1 MSKVVASAIAGALS
15 LTSAGGLTMV
25 QALDRDTVTFSVD
38 GVSEQGKVK
47 PGTVKQALAQHG
59 ITVGPHD
66 DVQPSL
72 DSEIHD
78 GQVITV
84 NYGRRVVVT
93 IDGKK
98 VVRWTT
104 AKNVSEVLDQLNQSD
119 PDNLVSVSRSL
130 DISRTGLSFSMQT
143 AKDVTVTAGGKTQ
156 KVSAVGTVA
165 DALKA
170 AKISV
175 DSNDVSKPGLGTPL
189 ADGMKITLTMVDQK
203 SQKRRVAVPF
213 STKRVENPSMAK
225 GATEIATKGVKGT
238 NEETWTVV
246 YKDGKKVS
254 EKKVSTKVVKAP
266 VTQVVKVGTKKAES
280 SSASSRSNSRS
291 RSNSGSTS
299 NAGSR
304 SNSGSTSNAGSRSN
318 SGSAS
323 NPVTSGSTCVAS
335 TYGEGD
341 GTAGGPTASGET
353 FDPSALTAASRTLP
367 LGSTIRVTN
376 VNNGRTVTV
385 RINDRGPYVGG
396 RCLDLSTAAMNAIAP
411 GQGLVTVR
419 YS

>member
-130 DISRTGLSFSMQT
+130 DISRAGLSFSMQT

-246 YKDGKKVS
+246 YKDSKKVS

-280 SSASSRSNSRS
+280 SSASSRSNSR
-291 RSNSGSTS
+291 
-299 NAGSR
+299 
-304 SNSGSTSNAGSRSN
+304 SRSN

>member
-213 STKRVENPSMAK
+213 STKRVETPSMAK

-238 NEETWTVV
+238 NEETWIVV

-280 SSASSRSNSRS
+280 SSASSRSN
-291 RSNSGSTS
+291 
-299 NAGSR
+299 AGSR
-304 SNSGSTSNAGSRSN
+304 SNSGST
-318 SGSAS
+318 S

>member
-1 MSKVVASAIAGALS
+1 
-15 LTSAGGLTMV
+15 MV
-25 QALDRDTVTFSVD
+25 QVLDRDTVTFSVD
-38 GVSEQGKVK
+38 GVSQQAKVK
-47 PGTVKQALAQHG
+47 PGTVKQALAQQG

-104 AKNVSEVLDQLNQSD
+104 AKNVAEVLAQLNQSD

-130 DISRTGLSFSMQT
+130 DISRAGLSFSMQT
-143 AKDVTVTAGGKTQ
+143 AKDVTVTIGGKTQ
-156 KVSAVGTVA
+156 KITAVGTVA

-170 AKISV
+170 AKVEV
-175 DSNDVSKPGLGTPL
+175 DSSDAVNPGLGTPL
-189 ADGMKITLTMVDQK
+189 SDDMKITLTMVDQK

-213 STKRVENPSMAK
+213 STKKVEDSSLSK
-225 GATEIATKGVKGT
+225 GEIKVITKGVNGI

-246 YKDGKKVS
+246 FKDGKKVS
-254 EKKVSTKVVKAP
+254 EKKVSSKVVNAP
-266 VTQVVKVGTKKAES
+266 VTQVVKVGTKTASSSSPSTRS
-280 SSASSRSNSRS
+280 SSASHRS
-291 RSNSGSTS
+291 T
-299 NAGSR
+299 
-304 SNSGSTSNAGSRSN
+304 
-318 SGSAS
+318 AS
-323 NPVTSGSTCVAS
+323 QSSDPVTSGTTCLAS

-353 FDPSALTAASRTLP
+353 FDPSAFTAASKTLP

-376 VNNGRTVTV
+376 VSNGRTVTV

>member
-38 GVSEQGKVK
+38 GVSQQAKVK
-47 PGTVKQALAQHG
+47 PGTVKQALAQQG

-104 AKNVSEVLDQLNQSD
+104 AKNVAEVLAQLNQSD

-130 DISRTGLSFSMQT
+130 DISRAGLSFSMQT
-143 AKDVTVTAGGKTQ
+143 AKDVTVTIGGKTQ
-156 KVSAVGTVA
+156 KITAVGTVA

-170 AKISV
+170 AKVEV
-175 DSNDVSKPGLGTPL
+175 DSSDAVNPGLGTPL
-189 ADGMKITLTMVDQK
+189 SDGMKITLTMVDQK
-203 SQKRRVAVPF
+203 SQKRRVAVPV
-213 STKRVENPSMAK
+213 STKKVEDSSLPK
-225 GATEIATKGVKGT
+225 GEIKVITKGVNGI

-246 YKDGKKVS
+246 FKDGKKVS
-254 EKKVSTKVVKAP
+254 EKKVSSKVVNAP
-266 VTQVVKVGTKKAES
+266 VTQVVKVGTKTASSSSPSTRS
-280 SSASSRSNSRS
+280 SSASHRS
-291 RSNSGSTS
+291 T
-299 NAGSR
+299 
-304 SNSGSTSNAGSRSN
+304 
-318 SGSAS
+318 AS
-323 NPVTSGSTCVAS
+323 QSSDPVTSGTTCLAS

-353 FDPSALTAASRTLP
+353 FDPSAFTAASKTLP

-376 VNNGRTVTV
+376 VSNGRTVTV

>member
-1 MSKVVASAIAGALS
+1 
-15 LTSAGGLTMV
+15 MV

-38 GVSEQGKVK
+38 GVSQQAKVK
-47 PGTVKQALAQHG
+47 PGTVKQALAQQG

-104 AKNVSEVLDQLNQSD
+104 AKNVAEVLAQLNQSD

-130 DISRTGLSFSMQT
+130 DISRAGLSFSMQT
-143 AKDVTVTAGGKTQ
+143 AKDVTVTIGGKAQ
-156 KVSAVGTVA
+156 KVTAVGTVA

-170 AKISV
+170 AKVEV
-175 DSNDVSKPGLGTPL
+175 DSSDVVNPGLGTPL

-213 STKRVENPSMAK
+213 STKKVEDSSLPK
-225 GATEIATKGVKGT
+225 GEIKVITKGVNGI

-246 YKDGKKVS
+246 FKDGKKVS
-254 EKKVSTKVVKAP
+254 EKKVSSKVVNAP
-266 VTQVVKVGTKKAES
+266 VTQDIKVGTKTAS
-280 SSASSRSNSRS
+280 SSSPSTRSSSD
-291 RSNSGSTS
+291 
-299 NAGSR
+299 
-304 SNSGSTSNAGSRSN
+304 
-318 SGSAS
+318 
-323 NPVTSGSTCVAS
+323 PVTRGITCLAS

-353 FDPSALTAASRTLP
+353 FDPSAFTAASKTLP

-376 VNNGRTVTV
+376 VSNGRTVTV

>member
-291 RSNSGSTS
+291 RSNSGS
-299 NAGSR
+299 
-304 SNSGSTSNAGSRSN
+304 
-318 SGSAS
+318 AS

>member
-38 GVSEQGKVK
+38 GVSQQAKVK
-47 PGTVKQALAQHG
+47 PGTVKQALAQQG
-59 ITVGPHD
+59 IPVGPHD

-104 AKNVSEVLDQLNQSD
+104 AKNVAEVLAQLNQSD

-130 DISRTGLSFSMQT
+130 DISRAGLSFSMQT
-143 AKDVTVTAGGKTQ
+143 AKDVTVTIGGKTQ
-156 KVSAVGTVA
+156 KITAVGTVA

-170 AKISV
+170 AKVEV
-175 DSNDVSKPGLGTPL
+175 DSSDAVNPGLGTPL
-189 ADGMKITLTMVDQK
+189 SDGMKITLTMVDQK

-213 STKRVENPSMAK
+213 STKKVEDSSLPK
-225 GATEIATKGVKGT
+225 GEIKVITKGVNGI

-246 YKDGKKVS
+246 FKDGKKVS
-254 EKKVSTKVVKAP
+254 EKKVSSKVVNAP
-266 VTQVVKVGTKKAES
+266 VTQVVKVGTKTASSSSPSTRS
-280 SSASSRSNSRS
+280 SSASHRS
-291 RSNSGSTS
+291 T
-299 NAGSR
+299 
-304 SNSGSTSNAGSRSN
+304 
-318 SGSAS
+318 AS
-323 NPVTSGSTCVAS
+323 QSSDPVTSGTTCLAS

-353 FDPSALTAASRTLP
+353 FDPSAFTAASKTLP

-376 VNNGRTVTV
+376 VSNGRTVTV

>member
-38 GVSEQGKVK
+38 GVSQQAKVK
-47 PGTVKQALAQHG
+47 PGTVKQALAQQG

-104 AKNVSEVLDQLNQSD
+104 AKNVAEVLAQLNQSD

-130 DISRTGLSFSMQT
+130 DISRAGLSFSMQT
-143 AKDVTVTAGGKTQ
+143 AKDVTVTIGGKTQ
-156 KVSAVGTVA
+156 KITAVGTVA

-170 AKISV
+170 AKVEV
-175 DSNDVSKPGLGTPL
+175 DSSDAVNPGLGTPL
-189 ADGMKITLTMVDQK
+189 SDGMKITLTMVDQK

-213 STKRVENPSMAK
+213 STKKVEDSSLPK
-225 GATEIATKGVKGT
+225 GETKVITKGVNGI

-246 YKDGKKVS
+246 FKDGKKVS
-254 EKKVSTKVVKAP
+254 EKKVSSKVVNAP
-266 VTQVVKVGTKKAES
+266 VTQVVKVGTKTASSSSPSTRS
-280 SSASSRSNSRS
+280 SSASHRS
-291 RSNSGSTS
+291 T
-299 NAGSR
+299 
-304 SNSGSTSNAGSRSN
+304 
-318 SGSAS
+318 AS
-323 NPVTSGSTCVAS
+323 QSSDPVTSGTTCLAS

-353 FDPSALTAASRTLP
+353 FDPSAFTAASKTLP

-376 VNNGRTVTV
+376 VSNGRTVTV

>member
-38 GVSEQGKVK
+38 GVSQQAKVK
-47 PGTVKQALAQHG
+47 PGTVKQALAQRG

-104 AKNVSEVLDQLNQSD
+104 AKNVAEVLAQLNQSD

-130 DISRTGLSFSMQT
+130 DISRAGLSFSMQT
-143 AKDVTVTAGGKTQ
+143 AKDVTVTIGGKTQ
-156 KVSAVGTVA
+156 KITAIGTVA

-170 AKISV
+170 AKVEV
-175 DSNDVSKPGLGTPL
+175 DSSDVVNPGLGTPL

-213 STKRVENPSMAK
+213 STKKVEDSSLPK
-225 GATEIATKGVKGT
+225 GEIKVITKGVNGI

-246 YKDGKKVS
+246 FKDGKKVS
-254 EKKVSTKVVKAP
+254 EKKVSSKVVNAP
-266 VTQVVKVGTKKAES
+266 VTQVVKVGTKTASSSSPSTRS
-280 SSASSRSNSRS
+280 SSASHRS
-291 RSNSGSTS
+291 T
-299 NAGSR
+299 
-304 SNSGSTSNAGSRSN
+304 
-318 SGSAS
+318 AS
-323 NPVTSGSTCVAS
+323 QSSDPVTSGTTCLAS

-353 FDPSALTAASRTLP
+353 FDPSAFTAASKTLP

-376 VNNGRTVTV
+376 VSNGRTVTV

>member
-225 GATEIATKGVKGT
+225 GVTEIATKGVKGT

-280 SSASSRSNSRS
+280 SSASSRLNSR
-291 RSNSGSTS
+291 
-299 NAGSR
+299 SR

>member
-38 GVSEQGKVK
+38 GVSQQAKVK
-47 PGTVKQALAQHG
+47 PGTVKQALAQQG

-72 DSEIHD
+72 DSEIHG

-104 AKNVSEVLDQLNQSD
+104 AKNVAEVLAQLNQSD

-130 DISRTGLSFSMQT
+130 DISRAGLSFSMQT
-143 AKDVTVTAGGKTQ
+143 AKDVTVTIGGKTQ
-156 KVSAVGTVA
+156 KITAVGTVA

-170 AKISV
+170 AKVEV
-175 DSNDVSKPGLGTPL
+175 DSSDAVNPGLGTPL
-189 ADGMKITLTMVDQK
+189 SDGMKITLTMVDQK

-213 STKRVENPSMAK
+213 STKKVEDSSLPK
-225 GATEIATKGVKGT
+225 GEIKVITKGVNGI

-246 YKDGKKVS
+246 FKDGKKVS
-254 EKKVSTKVVKAP
+254 EKKVSSKVVNAP
-266 VTQVVKVGTKKAES
+266 VTQVVKVGTKTASSSSPSTRS
-280 SSASSRSNSRS
+280 SSASHRS
-291 RSNSGSTS
+291 T
-299 NAGSR
+299 
-304 SNSGSTSNAGSRSN
+304 
-318 SGSAS
+318 AS
-323 NPVTSGSTCVAS
+323 QSSDPVTSGTACLAS

-353 FDPSALTAASRTLP
+353 FDPSAFTAASKTLP

-376 VNNGRTVTV
+376 VSNGRTVTV

>member
-175 DSNDVSKPGLGTPL
+175 DSSDVSKPGLGTPL

-304 SNSGSTSNAGSRSN
+304 SNSGS
-318 SGSAS
+318 AS
-323 NPVTSGSTCVAS
+323 NPVTSGSTCVAA

>member
-1 MSKVVASAIAGALS
+1 MSRIVASAIAGALS
-15 LTSAGGLTMV
+15 LTTAGGLTMV
-25 QALDRDTVTFSVD
+25 QATDRDTVTFSVD
-38 GVSEQGKVK
+38 GVSQQAKVK
-47 PGTVKQALAQHG
+47 PGTVQQALAQQG
-59 ITVGPHD
+59 IKVGPHD

-72 DSEIHD
+72 DSEVHD

-104 AKNVSEVLDQLNQSD
+104 AKNVSEVLAQLGQSD

-130 DISRTGLSFSMQT
+130 DISRAGLEFSMQT
-143 AKDVTVTAGGKTQ
+143 AKDVTITTAGKTQ

-170 AKISV
+170 ANISY
-175 DSNDVSKPGLGTPL
+175 DSNDIASPGLGTPL
-189 ADGMKITLTMVDQK
+189 TNGMAINLTMVDQK
-203 SQKRRVAVPF
+203 NETRKVSVPF
-213 STKRVENPSMAK
+213 ATSRVKDSSLAS
-225 GATEIATKGVKGT
+225 GRTRIATKGVNGT
-238 NEETWTVV
+238 NEETWAVV

-254 EKKVSTKVVKAP
+254 QKKVSTKVVKAP
-266 VTQVVKVGTKKAES
+266 VAQVVKVGTKVATSTTSARSSSSS
-280 SSASSRSNSRS
+280 SSASSS
-291 RSNSGSTS
+291 SGST
-299 NAGSR
+299 A
-304 SNSGSTSNAGSRSN
+304 
-318 SGSAS
+318 
-323 NPVTSGSTCVAS
+323 NPVTSGSVCLAS

-353 FDPSALTAASRTLP
+353 FNPSALTAASRTLP
-367 LGSTIRVTN
+367 LGSVIRVTN
-376 VNNGRTVTV
+376 VSNGRSVTV

-411 GQGLVTVR
+411 GEGLVKVR
-419 YS
+419 YR

>member
-38 GVSEQGKVK
+38 GVSQQAKVK
-47 PGTVKQALAQHG
+47 PGTVKQALAQQG

-104 AKNVSEVLDQLNQSD
+104 AKNVAEVLAQLNQSD

-130 DISRTGLSFSMQT
+130 DISRAGLSFSMQT
-143 AKDVTVTAGGKTQ
+143 AKYVTVTIGGKTQ
-156 KVSAVGTVA
+156 KITAVGTVA

-170 AKISV
+170 AKVEV
-175 DSNDVSKPGLGTPL
+175 DSSDAVNPGLGTPL
-189 ADGMKITLTMVDQK
+189 SDGMKITLTMVDQK

-213 STKRVENPSMAK
+213 STKKVEDSSLPK
-225 GATEIATKGVKGT
+225 GEIKVITKGVNGI

-246 YKDGKKVS
+246 FKDGKKVS
-254 EKKVSTKVVKAP
+254 EKKVSNKVVNAP
-266 VTQVVKVGTKKAES
+266 VTQVVKVGTKTASSSSPSTRS
-280 SSASSRSNSRS
+280 SSASHRS
-291 RSNSGSTS
+291 T
-299 NAGSR
+299 
-304 SNSGSTSNAGSRSN
+304 
-318 SGSAS
+318 AS
-323 NPVTSGSTCVAS
+323 QSSDPVTSGTTCLAS

-353 FDPSALTAASRTLP
+353 FDPSAFTAASKTLP

-376 VNNGRTVTV
+376 VSNGRTVTV

>member
-1 MSKVVASAIAGALS
+1 
-15 LTSAGGLTMV
+15 MV

-38 GVSEQGKVK
+38 GVSQQAKVK
-47 PGTVKQALAQHG
+47 PGTVKQALAQQG

-72 DSEIHD
+72 DSEIHG

-104 AKNVSEVLDQLNQSD
+104 AKNVAEVLAQLNQSD

-130 DISRTGLSFSMQT
+130 DISRAGLSFSMQT
-143 AKDVTVTAGGKTQ
+143 AKDVTVTIGGKTQ
-156 KVSAVGTVA
+156 KITAVGTVA

-170 AKISV
+170 AKVEV
-175 DSNDVSKPGLGTPL
+175 DSSDAVNPGLGTPL
-189 ADGMKITLTMVDQK
+189 SDGMKITLTMVDQK

-213 STKRVENPSMAK
+213 STKKVEDSSLPK
-225 GATEIATKGVKGT
+225 GEIKVITKGVNGI

-246 YKDGKKVS
+246 FKDGKKVS
-254 EKKVSTKVVKAP
+254 EKKVSSKVVNAP
-266 VTQVVKVGTKKAES
+266 VTQVVKVGTKTASSSSPSTRS
-280 SSASSRSNSRS
+280 SSASHRS
-291 RSNSGSTS
+291 T
-299 NAGSR
+299 
-304 SNSGSTSNAGSRSN
+304 
-318 SGSAS
+318 AS
-323 NPVTSGSTCVAS
+323 QSSDPVTSGTTCLAS

-353 FDPSALTAASRTLP
+353 FDPSAFTAASKTLP

-376 VNNGRTVTV
+376 VSNGRTVTV

>member
-38 GVSEQGKVK
+38 GVSQQAKVK
-47 PGTVKQALAQHG
+47 PGTVKQALAQQG

-72 DSEIHD
+72 DSEIHG

-104 AKNVSEVLDQLNQSD
+104 AKNVAEVLAQLNQSD

-130 DISRTGLSFSMQT
+130 DISRAGLSFSMQT
-143 AKDVTVTAGGKTQ
+143 AKDVTATIGGKTQ
-156 KVSAVGTVA
+156 KITAVGTVA

-170 AKISV
+170 AKVEV
-175 DSNDVSKPGLGTPL
+175 DSSDAVNPGLGTPL
-189 ADGMKITLTMVDQK
+189 SDGMKITLTMVDQK

-213 STKRVENPSMAK
+213 STKKVEDSSLPK
-225 GATEIATKGVKGT
+225 GEIKVITKGVNGI

-246 YKDGKKVS
+246 FKDGKKVS
-254 EKKVSTKVVKAP
+254 EKKVSSKVVNAP
-266 VTQVVKVGTKKAES
+266 VTQVVKVGTKTASSSSPSTRS
-280 SSASSRSNSRS
+280 SSASHRS
-291 RSNSGSTS
+291 T
-299 NAGSR
+299 
-304 SNSGSTSNAGSRSN
+304 
-318 SGSAS
+318 AS
-323 NPVTSGSTCVAS
+323 QSSDPVTSGTTCLAS

-353 FDPSALTAASRTLP
+353 FDPSAFTAASKTLP

-376 VNNGRTVTV
+376 VSNGRTVTV

>member
-38 GVSEQGKVK
+38 GVSQQAKVK
-47 PGTVKQALAQHG
+47 PGTVKQALAQQG

-72 DSEIHD
+72 DSEIHG

-104 AKNVSEVLDQLNQSD
+104 AKNVAEVLAQLNQSD

-130 DISRTGLSFSMQT
+130 DISRAGLSFSMQT
-143 AKDVTVTAGGKTQ
+143 AKDVTVTIGGKTQ
-156 KVSAVGTVA
+156 KITAVGTVA

-170 AKISV
+170 AKVEV
-175 DSNDVSKPGLGTPL
+175 DSSDAVNPGLGTPL
-189 ADGMKITLTMVDQK
+189 SDGMKITLTMVDQK

-213 STKRVENPSMAK
+213 STKKVEDSSLSK
-225 GATEIATKGVKGT
+225 GEIKVITKGVNGI

-246 YKDGKKVS
+246 FKDGKKVS
-254 EKKVSTKVVKAP
+254 EKKVSSKVVNAP
-266 VTQVVKVGTKKAES
+266 VTQVVKVGTKTAS
-280 SSASSRSNSRS
+280 SSSP
-291 RSNSGSTS
+291 ST
-299 NAGSR
+299 R
-304 SNSGSTSNAGSRSN
+304 
-318 SGSAS
+318 SAS
-323 NPVTSGSTCVAS
+323 ASHRSTASQSSDPVTSGTTCLAS

-353 FDPSALTAASRTLP
+353 FDPSAFTAASKTLP

-376 VNNGRTVTV
+376 VSNGRTVTV

>member
-130 DISRTGLSFSMQT
+130 DISRAGLSFSMQT

-175 DSNDVSKPGLGTPL
+175 DSSDVSKPGLGTPL

-213 STKRVENPSMAK
+213 STKRVETPSMAK

-238 NEETWTVV
+238 NEETWIVV

-280 SSASSRSNSRS
+280 SSASSRSN
-291 RSNSGSTS
+291 
-299 NAGSR
+299 AGSR
-304 SNSGSTSNAGSRSN
+304 SNSGST
-318 SGSAS
+318 S

-376 VNNGRTVTV
+376 VNNGRTVPV
-385 RINDRGPYVGG
+385 RINARGPYVGG

>member
-38 GVSEQGKVK
+38 GVSQQAKVK
-47 PGTVKQALAQHG
+47 PGTVKQALAQQG

-104 AKNVSEVLDQLNQSD
+104 AKNVAEVLAQLNQSD

-130 DISRTGLSFSMQT
+130 DISRAGLSFSMQT
-143 AKDVTVTAGGKTQ
+143 AKDVTVTIGGKTQ
-156 KVSAVGTVA
+156 KITAVGTVA

-170 AKISV
+170 AKVEV
-175 DSNDVSKPGLGTPL
+175 DSSDAVNPGLGTPL
-189 ADGMKITLTMVDQK
+189 SDGMKITLTMVDQK

-213 STKRVENPSMAK
+213 STKKVEDSSLPK
-225 GATEIATKGVKGT
+225 GEIKVITKGVNGI

-246 YKDGKKVS
+246 FKDGKKVS
-254 EKKVSTKVVKAP
+254 EKKVSSKVVNAP
-266 VTQVVKVGTKKAES
+266 VTQVVKVGTKTASSSSPSTRS
-280 SSASSRSNSRS
+280 SSASHRS
-291 RSNSGSTS
+291 T
-299 NAGSR
+299 
-304 SNSGSTSNAGSRSN
+304 
-318 SGSAS
+318 AS
-323 NPVTSGSTCVAS
+323 QSSDPVTSGTTCLAS

-353 FDPSALTAASRTLP
+353 FDPSAFTAASKTLP

-376 VNNGRTVTV
+376 VSNGRTVTGS
-385 RINDRGPYVGG
+385 INDRGPYVGG

>member
-38 GVSEQGKVK
+38 GVSQQAKVK
-47 PGTVKQALAQHG
+47 PGTVKQALAQQG

-104 AKNVSEVLDQLNQSD
+104 AKNVAEVLAQLNQSD

-130 DISRTGLSFSMQT
+130 DISRAGLSFSMQT
-143 AKDVTVTAGGKTQ
+143 AKDVTVTIGGKTQ
-156 KVSAVGTVA
+156 KITAVGTVA

-170 AKISV
+170 AKVEV
-175 DSNDVSKPGLGTPL
+175 DSSDAVNPGLGTPL
-189 ADGMKITLTMVDQK
+189 SDDMKITLTMVDQK

-213 STKRVENPSMAK
+213 STKKVEDSSLSK
-225 GATEIATKGVKGT
+225 GEIKVITKGVNGI

-246 YKDGKKVS
+246 FKDGKKVS
-254 EKKVSTKVVKAP
+254 EKKVSSKVVNAP
-266 VTQVVKVGTKKAES
+266 VTQVVKVGTKTASSSSPSTRS
-280 SSASSRSNSRS
+280 SSASHRS
-291 RSNSGSTS
+291 T
-299 NAGSR
+299 
-304 SNSGSTSNAGSRSN
+304 
-318 SGSAS
+318 AS
-323 NPVTSGSTCVAS
+323 QSSDPVTSGTTCLAS

-353 FDPSALTAASRTLP
+353 FDPSAFTAASKTLP

-376 VNNGRTVTV
+376 VSNGRTVTV

>member
-38 GVSEQGKVK
+38 GVSQQAKVK
-47 PGTVKQALAQHG
+47 PGTVKQALAQQG

-72 DSEIHD
+72 DSEIHG

-104 AKNVSEVLDQLNQSD
+104 AKNVAEVLAQLNQSD

-130 DISRTGLSFSMQT
+130 DISRAGLSFSMQT
-143 AKDVTVTAGGKTQ
+143 AKDVTVTIGGKTQ
-156 KVSAVGTVA
+156 KITAVGTVA

-170 AKISV
+170 AKVEV
-175 DSNDVSKPGLGTPL
+175 DSSDAVNPGLGTPL
-189 ADGMKITLTMVDQK
+189 SDGMKITLTMVDQK

-213 STKRVENPSMAK
+213 STKKVEDSSLPK
-225 GATEIATKGVKGT
+225 GEIKVITKGVNGI

-246 YKDGKKVS
+246 FKDGKKVS
-254 EKKVSTKVVKAP
+254 EKKVSSKVVNAP
-266 VTQVVKVGTKKAES
+266 VTQVVKVGTKTASSSSPSTRS
-280 SSASSRSNSRS
+280 SSASHRS
-291 RSNSGSTS
+291 T
-299 NAGSR
+299 
-304 SNSGSTSNAGSRSN
+304 
-318 SGSAS
+318 AS
-323 NPVTSGSTCVAS
+323 QSSDPVTSGTTCLAS

-353 FDPSALTAASRTLP
+353 FDPSAFTAASKTLP

-376 VNNGRTVTV
+376 VSNGRTVTV
-385 RINDRGPYVGG
+385 SINDRGPYVGG

>member
-38 GVSEQGKVK
+38 GVSQQAKVK
-47 PGTVKQALAQHG
+47 PGTVKQALAQRG

-104 AKNVSEVLDQLNQSD
+104 AKNVAEVLAQLNQSD

-130 DISRTGLSFSMQT
+130 DISRAGLSFSMQT
-143 AKDVTVTAGGKTQ
+143 AKDVTVTIGGKTQ
-156 KVSAVGTVA
+156 KITAVGTVA

-170 AKISV
+170 AKVEV
-175 DSNDVSKPGLGTPL
+175 DSSDAVNPGLGTPL
-189 ADGMKITLTMVDQK
+189 SDGMKITLTMVDRK

-213 STKRVENPSMAK
+213 STKKVEDSSLPK
-225 GATEIATKGVKGT
+225 GEIKVITKGVNGI

-246 YKDGKKVS
+246 FKDGKKVS
-254 EKKVSTKVVKAP
+254 EKKVSSKVVNAP
-266 VTQVVKVGTKKAES
+266 VTQVVKVGTKTASSSSPSTRS
-280 SSASSRSNSRS
+280 SSASHRS
-291 RSNSGSTS
+291 T
-299 NAGSR
+299 
-304 SNSGSTSNAGSRSN
+304 
-318 SGSAS
+318 AS
-323 NPVTSGSTCVAS
+323 QSSDPVTSGTTCLAS

-353 FDPSALTAASRTLP
+353 FDPSAFTAASKTLP

-376 VNNGRTVTV
+376 VSNGRTVTV

>member
-38 GVSEQGKVK
+38 GVSQQAKVK
-47 PGTVKQALAQHG
+47 PGTVKQALAQQG

-72 DSEIHD
+72 DSEIHG

-104 AKNVSEVLDQLNQSD
+104 AKNVAEVLAQLNQSD

-130 DISRTGLSFSMQT
+130 DISRAGLSFSMQT
-143 AKDVTVTAGGKTQ
+143 AKDVTVTIGGKSQ
-156 KVSAVGTVA
+156 KITAVGTVA

-170 AKISV
+170 AKVEV
-175 DSNDVSKPGLGTPL
+175 DSSDAVNPGLGTPL
-189 ADGMKITLTMVDQK
+189 SDGMKITLTMVDQK

-213 STKRVENPSMAK
+213 STKKVEDSSLPK
-225 GATEIATKGVKGT
+225 GEIKVITKGVNGI

-246 YKDGKKVS
+246 FKDGKKVS
-254 EKKVSTKVVKAP
+254 EKKVSSKVVNAP
-266 VTQVVKVGTKKAES
+266 VTQVVKVGTKTASSSSPSTRS
-280 SSASSRSNSRS
+280 SSASHRS
-291 RSNSGSTS
+291 T
-299 NAGSR
+299 
-304 SNSGSTSNAGSRSN
+304 
-318 SGSAS
+318 AS
-323 NPVTSGSTCVAS
+323 QSSDPVTSGTTCLAS

-353 FDPSALTAASRTLP
+353 FDPSAFTAASKTLP

-376 VNNGRTVTV
+376 VSNGRTVTV

>member
-38 GVSEQGKVK
+38 GVSQQAKVK

-72 DSEIHD
+72 ESEIHD

-119 PDNLVSVSRSL
+119 PDNVVSVSRSL
-130 DISRTGLSFSMQT
+130 DISRAGLSFSMQT
-143 AKDVTVTAGGKTQ
+143 AKDVSVTVGGKTQ
-156 KVSAVGTVA
+156 KVTTVGTVA

-170 AKISV
+170 AKVSY
-175 DSNDVSKPGLGTPL
+175 DSNDVIKPGLGTPL
-189 ADGMKITLTMVDQK
+189 ADGMKITLTMVDQN

-213 STKRVENPSMAK
+213 SVKKVEDSSMAK
-225 GATEIATKGVKGT
+225 GETKVTTKGVKGT
-238 NEETWTVV
+238 NEETWAVV

-266 VTQVVKVGTKKAES
+266 VTQVVKVGTKKVAKA
-280 SSASSRSNSRS
+280 SAA
-291 RSNSGSTS
+291 SNSGSTS
-299 NAGSR
+299 N
-304 SNSGSTSNAGSRSN
+304 
-318 SGSAS
+318 
-323 NPVTSGSTCVAS
+323 PVTSGRTCVAS

-353 FDPSALTAASRTLP
+353 FDPSALTAASRTLS
-367 LGSTIRVTN
+367 LGSIIRVTN
-376 VNNGRTVTV
+376 VANGRTVTV

>member
-38 GVSEQGKVK
+38 GVSQQAKVK
-47 PGTVKQALAQHG
+47 PGTVKQALAQQG

-104 AKNVSEVLDQLNQSD
+104 AKNVAEVLAQLNQSD

-130 DISRTGLSFSMQT
+130 DISRAGLSFSMQT
-143 AKDVTVTAGGKTQ
+143 AKDVTVTIGGTTQ
-156 KVSAVGTVA
+156 KITAVGTVA

-170 AKISV
+170 AKVEV
-175 DSNDVSKPGLGTPL
+175 DSSDAVNPGLGTPL
-189 ADGMKITLTMVDQK
+189 SDGMKITLTMVDQK

-213 STKRVENPSMAK
+213 STKKVEDSSLPK
-225 GATEIATKGVKGT
+225 GEIKVITKGVNGI

-246 YKDGKKVS
+246 FKDGKKVS
-254 EKKVSTKVVKAP
+254 EKKVSSKVVNAP
-266 VTQVVKVGTKKAES
+266 VTQVVKVGTKTASSSSPSTRS
-280 SSASSRSNSRS
+280 SSASHRS
-291 RSNSGSTS
+291 T
-299 NAGSR
+299 
-304 SNSGSTSNAGSRSN
+304 
-318 SGSAS
+318 AS
-323 NPVTSGSTCVAS
+323 QSSDPVTSGTTCLAS

-353 FDPSALTAASRTLP
+353 FDPSAFTAASKTLP

-376 VNNGRTVTV
+376 VSNGRTVTV

>member
-38 GVSEQGKVK
+38 GVSQQAKVK
-47 PGTVKQALAQHG
+47 PGTVKQALAQRG

-104 AKNVSEVLDQLNQSD
+104 AKNVAEVLAQLNQSD

-130 DISRTGLSFSMQT
+130 DISRAGLSFSMQT
-143 AKDVTVTAGGKTQ
+143 AKDVTVTIGGKTQ
-156 KVSAVGTVA
+156 KITAVGTVA

-170 AKISV
+170 AKVEV
-175 DSNDVSKPGLGTPL
+175 DSSDAVNPGLGTPL
-189 ADGMKITLTMVDQK
+189 SDGMKITLTMVDQK

-213 STKRVENPSMAK
+213 STKKVEDSSLPK
-225 GATEIATKGVKGT
+225 GEIKVITKGVNGI

-246 YKDGKKVS
+246 FKDGKKVS
-254 EKKVSTKVVKAP
+254 EKKVSSKVVNAP
-266 VTQVVKVGTKKAES
+266 VTQVVKFGTKTASSSSPSTRS
-280 SSASSRSNSRS
+280 SSASHRS
-291 RSNSGSTS
+291 T
-299 NAGSR
+299 
-304 SNSGSTSNAGSRSN
+304 
-318 SGSAS
+318 AS
-323 NPVTSGSTCVAS
+323 QSSDPVTSGTTCLAS

-353 FDPSALTAASRTLP
+353 FDPSAFTAASKTLP

-376 VNNGRTVTV
+376 VSNGRTVTV

>member
-38 GVSEQGKVK
+38 GVSQQAKVK
-47 PGTVKQALAQHG
+47 PGTVKQALAQQG

-104 AKNVSEVLDQLNQSD
+104 AKNVAEVLAQLNQSD

-130 DISRTGLSFSMQT
+130 DISRAGLSFSMQT
-143 AKDVTVTAGGKTQ
+143 AKDVTVTIGGKTQ
-156 KVSAVGTVA
+156 KITAVGTVA

-170 AKISV
+170 AKVEV
-175 DSNDVSKPGLGTPL
+175 DSSDAVNPGLGTPL
-189 ADGMKITLTMVDQK
+189 SDGMKITLTMVDQK

-213 STKRVENPSMAK
+213 STKKVEDSSLSK
-225 GATEIATKGVKGT
+225 GEIKVITKGVNGI

-246 YKDGKKVS
+246 FKDGKKVS
-254 EKKVSTKVVKAP
+254 EKKVSSKVVNAP
-266 VTQVVKVGTKKAES
+266 VTQVVKVGTKTASSSSPSTRS
-280 SSASSRSNSRS
+280 SSASHRS
-291 RSNSGSTS
+291 T
-299 NAGSR
+299 
-304 SNSGSTSNAGSRSN
+304 
-318 SGSAS
+318 AS
-323 NPVTSGSTCVAS
+323 QSSDPVTSGTTCLAS

-353 FDPSALTAASRTLP
+353 FDPSTFTAASKTLP

-376 VNNGRTVTV
+376 VSNGRTVTV

>member
-38 GVSEQGKVK
+38 GVSQQAKVK
-47 PGTVKQALAQHG
+47 PGTVNQALAQRG

-72 DSEIHD
+72 DSEIHG

-104 AKNVSEVLDQLNQSD
+104 AKNVAEVLAQLNQSD

-130 DISRTGLSFSMQT
+130 DISRAGLSFSMQT
-143 AKDVTVTAGGKTQ
+143 AKDVTVTIGGKTQ
-156 KVSAVGTVA
+156 KITAVGTVA

-170 AKISV
+170 AKVEV
-175 DSNDVSKPGLGTPL
+175 DSSDAVNPGLGTPL
-189 ADGMKITLTMVDQK
+189 SDGMKITLTMVDQK

-213 STKRVENPSMAK
+213 STKKVEDSSLPK
-225 GATEIATKGVKGT
+225 GEIKVITKGVNGI

-246 YKDGKKVS
+246 FKDGKKVS
-254 EKKVSTKVVKAP
+254 EKKVSSKVVNAP
-266 VTQVVKVGTKKAES
+266 VTQVVKVGTKTASSSSPSTRS
-280 SSASSRSNSRS
+280 SSASHRS
-291 RSNSGSTS
+291 T
-299 NAGSR
+299 
-304 SNSGSTSNAGSRSN
+304 
-318 SGSAS
+318 AS
-323 NPVTSGSTCVAS
+323 QSSDPVTSGTTCLAS

-353 FDPSALTAASRTLP
+353 FDPSAFTAASKTLP

-376 VNNGRTVTV
+376 VSNGRTVTV

>member
-38 GVSEQGKVK
+38 GVSQQAKVK
-47 PGTVKQALAQHG
+47 PGTVKQALAQQG

-104 AKNVSEVLDQLNQSD
+104 AKNVSEVLEQLNQSD

-130 DISRTGLSFSMQT
+130 DISRAGLSFSMQT
-143 AKDVTVTAGGKTQ
+143 AKHVTVTVAGKTQ
-156 KVSAVGTVA
+156 TVTAVGTVA
-165 DALKA
+165 DAFKA
-170 AKISV
+170 AKVDV
-175 DSNDVSKPGLGTPL
+175 DSNDIVNPGFGTPL
-189 ADGMKITLTMVDQK
+189 ADGMKISLTMVDQK
-203 SQKRRVAVPF
+203 TQKRRVSVPF
-213 STKRVENPSMAK
+213 ATKKVKDSALAK
-225 GATEIATKGVKGT
+225 GETEITVKGVNGI
-238 NEETWTVV
+238 NEETWTAVF
-246 YKDGKKVS
+246 KDGKKVS
-254 EKKVSTKVVKAP
+254 EKKVSSKVVKAP
-266 VTQVVKVGTKKAES
+266 VAQVVKVGTRTS
-280 SSASSRSNSRS
+280 DPSSSTSSSSRRSSSGSSASQASS
-291 RSNSGSTS
+291 
-299 NAGSR
+299 
-304 SNSGSTSNAGSRSN
+304 
-318 SGSAS
+318 S
-323 NPVTSGSTCVAS
+323 NPVTSGTTCVAS

-353 FDPSALTAASRTLP
+353 FNPSAFTAASRTLP

-411 GQGLVTVR
+411 GEGLVTVR

>member
-304 SNSGSTSNAGSRSN
+304 SNSGS
-318 SGSAS
+318 AS
-323 NPVTSGSTCVAS
+323 NPVTRGSTCVAS

>member
-25 QALDRDTVTFSVD
+25 QVLDRDTVTFSVD
-38 GVSEQGKVK
+38 GVSQQAKVK
-47 PGTVKQALAQHG
+47 PGTVKQALAQQG

-104 AKNVSEVLDQLNQSD
+104 AKNVAEVLAQLNQSD

-130 DISRTGLSFSMQT
+130 DISRAGLSFSMQT
-143 AKDVTVTAGGKTQ
+143 AKDVTVTIGGKTQ
-156 KVSAVGTVA
+156 KITAVGTVA

-170 AKISV
+170 AKVEV
-175 DSNDVSKPGLGTPL
+175 DSSDAVNPGLGTPL
-189 ADGMKITLTMVDQK
+189 SDGMKITLTMVDQK

-213 STKRVENPSMAK
+213 STKKVEDSSLPK
-225 GATEIATKGVKGT
+225 GEIKVITKGVNGI

-246 YKDGKKVS
+246 FKDGKKVS
-254 EKKVSTKVVKAP
+254 EKKVSSKVVNAP
-266 VTQVVKVGTKKAES
+266 VTQVVKVGTKTASSSSPSTRS
-280 SSASSRSNSRS
+280 SSASHRS
-291 RSNSGSTS
+291 T
-299 NAGSR
+299 
-304 SNSGSTSNAGSRSN
+304 
-318 SGSAS
+318 AS
-323 NPVTSGSTCVAS
+323 QSSDPVTSGTTCLAS

-353 FDPSALTAASRTLP
+353 FDPSAFTAASKTLP

-376 VNNGRTVTV
+376 VSNGRTVTV

>member
-38 GVSEQGKVK
+38 GVSQQAKVK
-47 PGTVKQALAQHG
+47 PGTVKQALAQQG

-72 DSEIHD
+72 DSEIHG

-104 AKNVSEVLDQLNQSD
+104 AKNVAEVLAQLNQSD

-130 DISRTGLSFSMQT
+130 DISRAGLSFSMQT
-143 AKDVTVTAGGKTQ
+143 AKDVTVTIGGKTQ
-156 KVSAVGTVA
+156 KSTAVGTVA

-170 AKISV
+170 AKVEV
-175 DSNDVSKPGLGTPL
+175 DSSDAVNPGLGTPL
-189 ADGMKITLTMVDQK
+189 SDGMKITLTMVDQK

-213 STKRVENPSMAK
+213 STKKVEDSSLPK
-225 GATEIATKGVKGT
+225 GEIKVITKGVNGI

-246 YKDGKKVS
+246 FKDGKKVS
-254 EKKVSTKVVKAP
+254 EKKVSSKVVNAP
-266 VTQVVKVGTKKAES
+266 VTQVVKVGTKTASSSSPSTRS
-280 SSASSRSNSRS
+280 SSASHRS
-291 RSNSGSTS
+291 T
-299 NAGSR
+299 
-304 SNSGSTSNAGSRSN
+304 
-318 SGSAS
+318 AS
-323 NPVTSGSTCVAS
+323 QSSDPVTSGTTCLAS

-353 FDPSALTAASRTLP
+353 FDPSAFTAASKTLP

-376 VNNGRTVTV
+376 VSNGRTVTV

>member
-38 GVSEQGKVK
+38 GVSQQAKVK
-47 PGTVKQALAQHG
+47 PGTVKQALAQQG
-59 ITVGPHD
+59 IPVGPHD

-72 DSEIHD
+72 DSEIHG

-104 AKNVSEVLDQLNQSD
+104 AKNVAEVLAQLNQSD

-130 DISRTGLSFSMQT
+130 DISRAGLSFSMQT
-143 AKDVTVTAGGKTQ
+143 AKDVTVTIGGKTQ
-156 KVSAVGTVA
+156 KITAVGTVA

-170 AKISV
+170 AKVEV
-175 DSNDVSKPGLGTPL
+175 DSSDAVNPGLGTPL
-189 ADGMKITLTMVDQK
+189 SDGMKITLTMVDQK

-213 STKRVENPSMAK
+213 STKKVEDSSLPK
-225 GATEIATKGVKGT
+225 GEIKVITKGVNGI

-246 YKDGKKVS
+246 FKDGKKVS
-254 EKKVSTKVVKAP
+254 EKKVSSKVVNAP
-266 VTQVVKVGTKKAES
+266 VTQVVKVGTKTASSSSPSTRS
-280 SSASSRSNSRS
+280 SSASHRS
-291 RSNSGSTS
+291 T
-299 NAGSR
+299 
-304 SNSGSTSNAGSRSN
+304 
-318 SGSAS
+318 AS
-323 NPVTSGSTCVAS
+323 QSSDPVTSGTTCLAS

-353 FDPSALTAASRTLP
+353 FDPSAFTAASKTLP

-376 VNNGRTVTV
+376 VSNGRTVTV

>member
-25 QALDRDTVTFSVD
+25 QVLDRDTVTFSVD
-38 GVSEQGKVK
+38 GVSQQAKVK
-47 PGTVKQALAQHG
+47 PGTVKQALAQQG

-104 AKNVSEVLDQLNQSD
+104 AKNVAEVLAQLNQSD

-130 DISRTGLSFSMQT
+130 DISRAGLSFSMQT
-143 AKDVTVTAGGKTQ
+143 AKDVTVTIGGKTQ
-156 KVSAVGTVA
+156 KITAVGTVA

-170 AKISV
+170 AKVEV
-175 DSNDVSKPGLGTPL
+175 DSSDAVNPGLGTPL
-189 ADGMKITLTMVDQK
+189 SDDMKITLTMVDQK

-213 STKRVENPSMAK
+213 STKKVEDSSLSK
-225 GATEIATKGVKGT
+225 GEIKVITKGVNGI

-246 YKDGKKVS
+246 FKDGKKVS
-254 EKKVSTKVVKAP
+254 EKKVSSKVVNAP
-266 VTQVVKVGTKKAES
+266 VTQVVKVGTKTAS
-280 SSASSRSNSRS
+280 SSSPSTRSSSVSHRSTASQSSD
-291 RSNSGSTS
+291 
-299 NAGSR
+299 
-304 SNSGSTSNAGSRSN
+304 
-318 SGSAS
+318 
-323 NPVTSGSTCVAS
+323 PVTSGTTCLAS

-353 FDPSALTAASRTLP
+353 FDPSAFTAASKTLP

-376 VNNGRTVTV
+376 VSNGRTVTV

>member
-38 GVSEQGKVK
+38 GVSQQAKVK
-47 PGTVKQALAQHG
+47 PGTVKQALAQRG

-72 DSEIHD
+72 DSEIHG
-78 GQVITV
+78 GQVINV

-104 AKNVSEVLDQLNQSD
+104 AKNVAEVLAQLNQSD

-130 DISRTGLSFSMQT
+130 DISRAGLSFSMQT
-143 AKDVTVTAGGKTQ
+143 AKDVTVTIGGKTQ
-156 KVSAVGTVA
+156 KITAVGTVA

-170 AKISV
+170 AKVEV
-175 DSNDVSKPGLGTPL
+175 DSSDAVNPGLGTPL
-189 ADGMKITLTMVDQK
+189 SDGMKITLTMVDQK

-213 STKRVENPSMAK
+213 STKKVEDSSLPK
-225 GATEIATKGVKGT
+225 GEIKVITKGVNGI

-246 YKDGKKVS
+246 FKDGKKVS
-254 EKKVSTKVVKAP
+254 EKKVSSKVVNAP
-266 VTQVVKVGTKKAES
+266 VTQVVKVGTKTASSSSPSTRS
-280 SSASSRSNSRS
+280 SSASHRS
-291 RSNSGSTS
+291 T
-299 NAGSR
+299 
-304 SNSGSTSNAGSRSN
+304 
-318 SGSAS
+318 AS
-323 NPVTSGSTCVAS
+323 QSSDPVTSGTTCLAS

-353 FDPSALTAASRTLP
+353 FDPSAFTAASKTLP

-376 VNNGRTVTV
+376 VSNGRTVTV

>member
-38 GVSEQGKVK
+38 GVSQQAKVK
-47 PGTVKQALAQHG
+47 PGTVKQALAQQG

-104 AKNVSEVLDQLNQSD
+104 AKNVAEVLAQLNQSD

-130 DISRTGLSFSMQT
+130 DISRAGLSFSMQT
-143 AKDVTVTAGGKTQ
+143 AKAVTVNIGGKTQ
-156 KVSAVGTVA
+156 KITAVGTVA

-170 AKISV
+170 AKVEV
-175 DSNDVSKPGLGTPL
+175 DSSDAVNPGLGTPL
-189 ADGMKITLTMVDQK
+189 SDGMKITLTMVDQK

-213 STKRVENPSMAK
+213 STKKVEDSSLPK
-225 GATEIATKGVKGT
+225 GEIKVITKGVNGI

-246 YKDGKKVS
+246 FKDGKKVS
-254 EKKVSTKVVKAP
+254 EKKVSSKVVNAP
-266 VTQVVKVGTKKAES
+266 VTQVVKVGTKTASSSSPSTRS
-280 SSASSRSNSRS
+280 SSASHRS
-291 RSNSGSTS
+291 T
-299 NAGSR
+299 
-304 SNSGSTSNAGSRSN
+304 
-318 SGSAS
+318 AS
-323 NPVTSGSTCVAS
+323 QSSDPVTSGTTCLAS

-353 FDPSALTAASRTLP
+353 FDPSAFTAASKTLP

-376 VNNGRTVTV
+376 VSNGRTVTV

>member
-175 DSNDVSKPGLGTPL
+175 DSSDVSKPGLGTPL

-213 STKRVENPSMAK
+213 STKRVETPSMAK

-280 SSASSRSNSRS
+280 SSASSRSN
-291 RSNSGSTS
+291 
-299 NAGSR
+299 AGSR
-304 SNSGSTSNAGSRSN
+304 SNSGST
-318 SGSAS
+318 S

>member
-130 DISRTGLSFSMQT
+130 DISRAGLSFSMQT

-175 DSNDVSKPGLGTPL
+175 DSSDVSKPGLGTPL

-213 STKRVENPSMAK
+213 STKRVETPSMAK
-225 GATEIATKGVKGT
+225 GVTEIATKGVKGT
-238 NEETWTVV
+238 NEETWIVV

-280 SSASSRSNSRS
+280 SSASSRSN
-291 RSNSGSTS
+291 
-299 NAGSR
+299 AGSR
-304 SNSGSTSNAGSRSN
+304 SNSGST
-318 SGSAS
+318 S

>member
-175 DSNDVSKPGLGTPL
+175 DSSDVSKPGLGTPL

-238 NEETWTVV
+238 NEETWIVV

-280 SSASSRSNSRS
+280 SSASSRSN
-291 RSNSGSTS
+291 
-299 NAGSR
+299 AGSR
-304 SNSGSTSNAGSRSN
+304 SNSGST
-318 SGSAS
+318 S